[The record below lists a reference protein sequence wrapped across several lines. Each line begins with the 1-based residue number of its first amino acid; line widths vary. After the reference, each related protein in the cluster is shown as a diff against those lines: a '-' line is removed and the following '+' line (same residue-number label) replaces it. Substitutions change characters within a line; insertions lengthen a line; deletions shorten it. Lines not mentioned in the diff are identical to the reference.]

1 MPDVDVS
8 VVIPVKNIDKHI
20 SVILKNIAEQAKE
33 INIELIV
40 VDMRSSDKTML
51 SSLKTIKTQSLRGFV
66 VENGDSGIACALN
79 TGIYKSSGRYVMF
92 LFPRRLYPGVLT
104 DYFQTASRNG
114 ADFVY
119 GCAPGSNEKLVAAL
133 KSGAMKGT
141 ELITG
146 LVKGIINIDIGAVML
161 SRDFLSKNH
170 LVFDE
175 KCRYGY
181 AEEFIY
187 RLLLKTDRNY
197 QSHAVMRR
205 SKDLEPPVLAQ
216 EPIGIVCF
224 DRVEAL
230 LRIREAA
237 ALAYPDNKKLNALF
251 TYEVLPQ
258 AVFDCIDLLLREGL
272 GYSAVRNTVK
282 LKGFEDLLISGRGTG
297 NKLRKNIL
305 TWKLMPWMYRPQK

>member
-20 SVILKNIAEQAKE
+20 SAILKNIAEQANG
-33 INIELIV
+33 INLELIV

-51 SSLKTIKTQSLRGFV
+51 SSLKTIKMNSLRGFV

-79 TGIYKSSGRYVMF
+79 TGIYKSSGRYVTF
-92 LFPRRLYPGVLT
+92 LFPRRLYTGLLA
-104 DYFQTASRNG
+104 DYFQTASRSN

-133 KSGAMKGT
+133 KSGAIKGT

-146 LVKGIINIDIGAVML
+146 LVKNIINIDIGAVML
-161 SRDFLSKNH
+161 SRDFLSNNH
-170 LVFDE
+170 LTFDE

-187 RLLLKTDRNY
+187 RLLLKTDRNF
-197 QSHAVMRR
+197 QSHAVMKRGR
-205 SKDLEPPVLAQ
+205 ELEPLASAQ
-216 EPIGIVCF
+216 EPVGIICF

-230 LRIREAA
+230 LHIRDEA
-237 ALAYPDNKKLNALF
+237 ALAYPDNRKLNALF

-282 LKGFEDLLISGRGTG
+282 LKGFEDLLISGKGTS
-297 NKLRKNIL
+297 NKLRKNML
-305 TWKLMPWMYRPQK
+305 TWKLVPWMYRPQK

>member
-20 SVILKNIAEQAKE
+20 SAILKNIAEQANG
-33 INIELIV
+33 INLELIV

-51 SSLKTIKTQSLRGFV
+51 SSLKTIKMNSLRGFV

-79 TGIYKSSGRYVMF
+79 TGIYKSSGRYVTF
-92 LFPRRLYPGVLT
+92 LFPRRLYTGLLA
-104 DYFQTASRNG
+104 DYFQTASRSN

-133 KSGAMKGT
+133 KSGAIKGT

-146 LVKGIINIDIGAVML
+146 LVKNIINIDIGAVML
-161 SRDFLSKNH
+161 SRDFLSNNH
-170 LVFDE
+170 LTFDE

-187 RLLLKTDRNY
+187 RLLLKTDRNF
-197 QSHAVMRR
+197 QSHAVMKR
-205 SKDLEPPVLAQ
+205 SRELEPLASAQ
-216 EPIGIVCF
+216 EPVGIICF

-230 LRIREAA
+230 LHIRDEA
-237 ALAYPDNKKLNALF
+237 ALAYPDNRKLNALF

-282 LKGFEDLLISGRGTG
+282 LKGFEDLLISGKGTS
-297 NKLRKNIL
+297 NKLRKNML
-305 TWKLMPWMYRPQK
+305 TWKLVPWMYRPQK